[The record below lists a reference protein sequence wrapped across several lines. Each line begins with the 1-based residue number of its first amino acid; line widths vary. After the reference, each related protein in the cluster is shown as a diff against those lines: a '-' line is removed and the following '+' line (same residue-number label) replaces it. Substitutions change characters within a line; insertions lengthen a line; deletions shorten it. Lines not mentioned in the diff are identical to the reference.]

1 MVYNWLNSK
10 ETKKGSQKQV
20 KETKEN
26 KYRQNMQPIINIQ
39 PKVGGN
45 AFKLTIYCTE
55 KKPENKLSQPPT
67 DIIASNMSRD
77 CQLLNIQ

>member
-1 MVYNWLNSK
+1 
-10 ETKKGSQKQV
+10 
-20 KETKEN
+20 
-26 KYRQNMQPIINIQ
+26 MQPIINIQ
-39 PKVGGN
+39 PKVGLGEN

-55 KKPENKLSQPPT
+55 KKPANKLSQPPT